1 MRNCHSNQLFYVLL
15 SFNLVYLTI
24 VYIMYMQFD
33 FSQHLF
39 IWYYIK
45 LSSGNGTYIY
55 IYTVCGCQW
64 PATSKDPIPS
74 LWAILAIY

>member
-45 LSSGNGTYIY
+45 LSSGNETCIY
-55 IYTVCGCQW
+55 IYGLRIPVAY
-64 PATSKDPIPS
+64 ATSKDPIPS
-74 LWAILAIY
+74 LWPILAIY